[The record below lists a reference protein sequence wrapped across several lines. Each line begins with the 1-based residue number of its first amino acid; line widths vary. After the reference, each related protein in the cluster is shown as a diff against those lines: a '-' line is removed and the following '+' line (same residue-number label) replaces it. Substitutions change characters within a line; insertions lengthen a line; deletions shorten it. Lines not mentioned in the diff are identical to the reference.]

1 MISDEELKAISE
13 VDVNLIVKNY
23 CLVFKIPQVEAEAAI
38 GPVMRAQ
45 EMAQEL
51 LAYREAERK
60 SKSWDDT
67 EAWVQTRRKV
77 TEFYPFARKALSF
90 RAGMDSARTIVS

>member
-51 LAYREAERK
+51 LAYREAVKGSSSCRIPLFTLLRERPCPSGRGSSNNPK
-60 SKSWDDT
+60 
-67 EAWVQTRRKV
+67 
-77 TEFYPFARKALSF
+77 
-90 RAGMDSARTIVS
+90 RTP